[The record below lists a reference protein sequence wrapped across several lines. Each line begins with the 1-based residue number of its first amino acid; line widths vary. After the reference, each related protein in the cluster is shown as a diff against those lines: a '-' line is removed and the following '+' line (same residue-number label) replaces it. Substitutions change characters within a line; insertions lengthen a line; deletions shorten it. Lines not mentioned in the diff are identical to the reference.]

1 MKKPNKYYVE
11 KRISRVFFYLGII
24 IICIIAVFPLYWMI
38 IGSIQPKQNFFDY
51 PPQLIPLNITLSNYT
66 DIILSKPIF
75 GWIANSL
82 IVAIGA
88 VIITLIFT
96 IPAAHSLSRFKY
108 RGKNILAFIIL
119 SAELLPSV
127 LILIPLFMIFLRL
140 KLYDSLFSLIIV
152 NVGLSMPFCIW
163 VLKGFFDTIPRE
175 IEEASR
181 IDGCNE
187 FQILFRIIL
196 PLSYPAIITI
206 STLTFLT
213 AWDEF
218 MFSMTLIS
226 NRENWVASVGLKSFF
241 GQLLTPWGQVMAAS
255 VFFTIPVLILFAIF
269 QKYIISGLTGGAIKG

>member
-1 MKKPNKYYVE
+1 
-11 KRISRVFFYLGII
+11 
-24 IICIIAVFPLYWMI
+24 MI